1 MKIDPDYELISEIR
15 KRSAMGVTPAAILHW
30 LATGGLCQPEM
41 MIQLQAAFGLD
52 LSEVSCIDGWTPD
65 GKGELKDADINRL
78 LEPAIISI
86 AA

>member
-15 KRSAMGVTPAAILHW
+15 KRSTMGATPAELLHW
-30 LATGGLCQPEM
+30 LAVGGLRQPEM

-52 LSEVSCIDGWTPD
+52 LSEVSCIDGWIPD
-65 GKGELKDADINRL
+65 GTGELKDADINRL